1 MREDQLG
8 AESNQAPAEAPVVD
22 LDDSR
27 IDDDLKF
34 GPFSLSVAQR
44 QLKKGDHS
52 IPIGGRALD
61 VLIALTERAG
71 EVVAHKE
78 LIARVWPDVIVEEAN
93 LRVHIAALRRALGD
107 GVDGTRYVS
116 NVAGRGYCFVAAVTR
131 TGTKGVL
138 PLPAAGVT
146 NQVHRLP
153 ALLTRMVGRDETV
166 RMLLNQMLT
175 RRFVSIVGPGGVG
188 KTTVAVAVAHALVEV
203 FHGAVVFVDFG
214 ALADPRLVPTAV
226 ASSLGLAMTSQD
238 PLLSLLGFLRDRR
251 ILLVLDNCEHLIDAA
266 AQLGERVVDEAPQA
280 HILATS
286 REALRAEG
294 EHVHLLYSLD
304 SPPNDP
310 SMSAAEAIRY
320 PAVQLFLE
328 RALAGGY
335 HSELSDTDAPVV
347 AMICRRLDGIAL
359 AIELAASRVG
369 SLGINGTAELLDN
382 RFRGVWNGRRTALP
396 RHQTLN
402 SMLDWSYNLLSDLE
416 KGVLCRL
423 SVFVGEF
430 TITAACDVAAEAEF
444 EDALVTQAVTNLL
457 AKSLISTSQGQRS
470 TYYRLL
476 DTTRAY
482 ALAKL
487 ADRGETDRIARRH
500 AATFCKY
507 LRDDRILQSGS
518 GEEVLVG
525 YASQIGNVRAALD
538 WALSAGGD
546 RAIGIE
552 MAACAAPLLIGLSL
566 LDECRSYCQRALAMI
581 AETSSGTRAEM
592 ILQRALA
599 LSSMFTRGNSDEVR
613 AAIARGLEL
622 AENWNDRPHQLE
634 LLAGHNIFLIRIADF
649 SGALAVAQQAIAAA
663 QADRNAADLVMTEWM
678 LGVSHHL
685 VGNQTAAQ
693 HHCESGMIH
702 AAELG
707 GATPKFFGYDHRV
720 RALVALARALWL
732 RGFSNQALRTAQE
745 AIDEAA
751 GPDQPISVCI
761 SLIYAAPVFRWI
773 GDLDRAEY
781 FVDRL
786 IKYAE
791 RYSLAPYRAVGIA
804 LKGELTVA
812 RGEPEKGL
820 RLLREA
826 LAAFYSEQHNIL
838 LTVFT
843 AALAEG
849 LKKTGRLEEAL
860 LTLNGAISRATSY
873 GTTFDIPDLLR
884 LKAEVLMEMP
894 QGDRTVAVNYL
905 KESMKL
911 AREQSALAYELRS
924 ATTLARFLSESGQPG
939 EARNILGRVYDRFT
953 EGHET
958 ADLKLASSLLTTLQ

>member
-8 AESNQAPAEAPVVD
+8 AESNQAPAEAMVD
-22 LDDSR
+22 DLGDSR
-27 IDDDLKF
+27 TDDDLGF
-34 GPFSLSVAQR
+34 GPFTLSVARR

-52 IPIGGRALD
+52 IAIGGRALD
-61 VLIALTERAG
+61 VLIALAERAG

-93 LRVHIAALRRALGD
+93 LRVHIAALRKALGD
-107 GVDGTRYVS
+107 GIDGTRYVS
-116 NVAGRGYCFVAAVTR
+116 NVAGRGYCFVATVTR
-131 TGTKGVL
+131 PGTTRAL
-138 PLPAAGVT
+138 PRPAAGVT

-166 RMLLNQMLT
+166 RMLLNQMMT

-203 FHGAVVFVDFG
+203 FHGAVVFVDLG

-266 AQLGERVVDEAPQA
+266 AQLGERVVDEASQA

-310 SMSAAEAIRY
+310 GMSAAEAIRY

-430 TITAACDVAAEAEF
+430 TFTAACDVAAEADL
-444 EDALVTQAVTNLL
+444 EDSHVTQAVTSLL
-457 AKSLISTSQGQRS
+457 AKSLISTTHGQRS

-482 ALAKL
+482 ALTKL

-518 GEEVLVG
+518 GEEVLAE
-525 YASQIGNVRAALD
+525 YAWQIGNVRAALD

-546 RAIGIE
+546 RAIGVE
-552 MAACAAPLLIGLSL
+552 MAACAAPLLIGMSL
-566 LDECRSYCQRALAMI
+566 LDECANYCQRALAM
-581 AETSSGTRAEM
+581 ADETSSGTRSKM
-592 ILQRALA
+592 ILQQAFA
-599 LSSMFTRGNSDEVR
+599 LSSMFTKGNGDEVR
-613 AAIARGLEL
+613 AAIERGLEL
-622 AENWNDRPHQLE
+622 ADNLNDRPHQLTF
-634 LLAGHNIFLIRIADF
+634 LAGLNVFRTRIADF
-649 SGALAVAQQAIAAA
+649 SGAIAVAQRALRVA
-663 QADRNAADLVMTEWM
+663 QTDKNAAGIVMSEWM

-685 VGNQTAAQ
+685 AGNQAAAQ
-693 HHCESGMIH
+693 RHCEDGMIH

-707 GATPKFFGYDHRV
+707 TLNPNWFGYDHRV

-732 RGFSNQALRTAQE
+732 RGLSNQARRTAQQ

-751 GPDQPISVCI
+751 DRDQPISVCI
-761 SLIYAAPVFRWI
+761 SLIYGAPVFRWA
-773 GDLDRAEY
+773 GDLDRAED
-781 FVDRL
+781 FFDRL
-786 IKYAE
+786 IKCAG
-791 RYSLAPYRAVGIA
+791 RYSLAPYRALGLA
-804 LKGELTVA
+804 LKGEVTVA
-812 RGEPEKGL
+812 RGESDKGL

-826 LAAFYSEQHNIL
+826 LAALYSEQHKIL

-849 LKKTGRLEEAL
+849 LRRTGQLEEAL
-860 LTLNGAISRATSY
+860 LTLNGAISRAT
-873 GTTFDIPDLLR
+873 GCGATFDFADLLR

-894 QGDRTVAVNYL
+894 QGDRGAALNCL
-905 KESMKL
+905 KESMEL

-924 ATTLARFLSESGQPG
+924 ATTLARLLSESGQPD

-953 EGHET
+953 EGYET
-958 ADLKLASSLLTTLQ
+958 SDLKMASSLLRTLQ

>member
-1 MREDQLG
+1 
-8 AESNQAPAEAPVVD
+8 
-22 LDDSR
+22 
-27 IDDDLKF
+27 
-34 GPFSLSVAQR
+34 
-44 QLKKGDHS
+44 
-52 IPIGGRALD
+52 
-61 VLIALTERAG
+61 
-71 EVVAHKE
+71 
-78 LIARVWPDVIVEEAN
+78 
-93 LRVHIAALRRALGD
+93 
-107 GVDGTRYVS
+107 
-116 NVAGRGYCFVAAVTR
+116 
-131 TGTKGVL
+131 
-138 PLPAAGVT
+138 
-146 NQVHRLP
+146 
-153 ALLTRMVGRDETV
+153 
-166 RMLLNQMLT
+166 MLLSQMMA

-203 FHGAVVFVDFG
+203 FHGAVVFVDLG

-226 ASSLGLAMTSQD
+226 ASSLGLAMKSQD
-238 PLLSLLGFLRDRR
+238 PLLSLLDFLRDRR

-310 SMSAAEAIRY
+310 GLSAAEALRY
-320 PAVQLFLE
+320 PAVQLFME

-335 HSELSDTDAPVV
+335 PSELSDTDAPVV
-347 AMICRRLDGIAL
+347 ANMCRRLDGIAL

-430 TITAACDVAAEAEF
+430 TITAACDVAVEAEF

-457 AKSLISTSQGQRS
+457 AKSLISTTQGQRS

-500 AATFCKY
+500 AAAFCKY
-507 LRDDRILQSGS
+507 LRDDRILQSGRS
-518 GEEVLVG
+518 EEVLAG

-538 WALSAGGD
+538 WAFSAGGD

-581 AETSSGTRAEM
+581 DETSSGTRAEM

-634 LLAGHNIFLIRIADF
+634 LLAGQNIFLIRIADF

-702 AAELG
+702 AVELG
-707 GATPKFFGYDHRV
+707 GATSKFFGYDHRV

-732 RGFSNQALRTAQE
+732 RGFRTRH
-745 AIDEAA
+745 
-751 GPDQPISVCI
+751 S
-761 SLIYAAPVFRWI
+761 
-773 GDLDRAEY
+773 
-781 FVDRL
+781 
-786 IKYAE
+786 
-791 RYSLAPYRAVGIA
+791 
-804 LKGELTVA
+804 
-812 RGEPEKGL
+812 
-820 RLLREA
+820 
-826 LAAFYSEQHNIL
+826 
-838 LTVFT
+838 
-843 AALAEG
+843 
-849 LKKTGRLEEAL
+849 
-860 LTLNGAISRATSY
+860 
-873 GTTFDIPDLLR
+873 
-884 LKAEVLMEMP
+884 
-894 QGDRTVAVNYL
+894 
-905 KESMKL
+905 
-911 AREQSALAYELRS
+911 ELRKKPSTKQPVQINPFRS
-924 ATTLARFLSESGQPG
+924 AFR
-939 EARNILGRVYDRFT
+939 
-953 EGHET
+953 
-958 ADLKLASSLLTTLQ
+958 